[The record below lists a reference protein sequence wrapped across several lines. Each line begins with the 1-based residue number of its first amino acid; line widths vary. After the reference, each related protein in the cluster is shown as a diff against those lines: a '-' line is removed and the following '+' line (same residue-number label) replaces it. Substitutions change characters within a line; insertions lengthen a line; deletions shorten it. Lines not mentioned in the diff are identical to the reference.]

1 MSAVREPSDAR
12 RDLFL
17 VSFLILFFELAAIRW
32 FGATVVFL
40 TFFTNI
46 VLLATFL
53 GMSVGLLSAR
63 RPQNFAAWALPLAL
77 IAFAAAIATNLL
89 YWKWAESVTVN
100 LGSQGSARLIYFG
113 TDYRPADPS
122 RWVIPMWAVAGTFFT
137 LIALTFVGL
146 GQVMGRAFD
155 AIPNRVAAYTI
166 DILGSLC
173 GIAAFFA
180 MSWFELPPTV
190 WFVPILLLMLH
201 FAAGWRRPVQVTAA
215 AASYALVAIGA
226 HALIVHGT
234 PSWSPYYK
242 VAYSPETLTIATNDI
257 GHQNMVPVGQL
268 GPAYLLPYLMVR
280 DAGGAP
286 FDDVM
291 IIGAGSGN
299 DVSAALLAD
308 ARHVDAVEIDPRINA
323 IGRAFHPERPY
334 ADARVSI
341 RLDDGRS
348 FVRRTGQRYDLAV
361 YALVDSL
368 VLHSGYSSV
377 RLENFLF
384 TREAFEDVKRVLKPG
399 GVFVMYNYYRQG
411 WLVHKLAS
419 LARDV
424 FGVEP
429 VVISLPPRD
438 RIGPD
443 DGYQPGFTFL
453 LVSTD
458 PARLA
463 GIRARFEKGERFWLH
478 AHPPQNAPINAYRVS
493 APEGRGWIGLGQ
505 TQVPPTR
512 ADNLPSDDWPQLYLK
527 EREIPWA
534 PLGQG
539 MVVVAL
545 LSLAILFAFAPARRL
560 RLNWQMFFLGAG
572 FMLLETKGVVHMAL
586 LFGSTW
592 VVNSVVFF
600 AILVMILA
608 ANLFVLKVK
617 PQKLRPYYVLL
628 VIALLVNAL
637 VPMNVFLSLPVLE
650 RTLASCAV
658 VFIPVFF
665 AGVIFATAFRDSR
678 QPDVDFGSNVAGIIL
693 GGLSE
698 SLSLVLGFSHLLLVA
713 VGYYLLSAVLQRR
726 SPG

>member
-1 MSAVREPSDAR
+1 
-12 RDLFL
+12 
-17 VSFLILFFELAAIRW
+17 
-32 FGATVVFL
+32 
-40 TFFTNI
+40 
-46 VLLATFL
+46 
-53 GMSVGLLSAR
+53 
-63 RPQNFAAWALPLAL
+63 
-77 IAFAAAIATNLL
+77 
-89 YWKWAESVTVN
+89 
-100 LGSQGSARLIYFG
+100 
-113 TDYRPADPS
+113 
-122 RWVIPMWAVAGTFFT
+122 
-137 LIALTFVGL
+137 
-146 GQVMGRAFD
+146 
-155 AIPNRVAAYTI
+155 
-166 DILGSLC
+166 
-173 GIAAFFA
+173 
-180 MSWFELPPTV
+180 
-190 WFVPILLLMLH
+190 
-201 FAAGWRRPVQVTAA
+201 
-215 AASYALVAIGA
+215 
-226 HALIVHGT
+226 
-234 PSWSPYYK
+234 
-242 VAYSPETLTIATNDI
+242 
-257 GHQNMVPVGQL
+257 
-268 GPAYLLPYLMVR
+268 
-280 DAGGAP
+280 
-286 FDDVM
+286 
-291 IIGAGSGN
+291 
-299 DVSAALLAD
+299 
-308 ARHVDAVEIDPRINA
+308 
-323 IGRAFHPERPY
+323 
-334 ADARVSI
+334 
-341 RLDDGRS
+341 
-348 FVRRTGQRYDLAV
+348 
-361 YALVDSL
+361 
-368 VLHSGYSSV
+368 
-377 RLENFLF
+377 
-384 TREAFEDVKRVLKPG
+384 
-399 GVFVMYNYYRQG
+399 
-411 WLVHKLAS
+411 
-419 LARDV
+419 
-424 FGVEP
+424 
-429 VVISLPPRD
+429 
-438 RIGPD
+438 
-443 DGYQPGFTFL
+443 
-453 LVSTD
+453 
-458 PARLA
+458 
-463 GIRARFEKGERFWLH
+463 
-478 AHPPQNAPINAYRVS
+478 VS

-608 ANLFVLKVK
+608 ANLFVLKVR